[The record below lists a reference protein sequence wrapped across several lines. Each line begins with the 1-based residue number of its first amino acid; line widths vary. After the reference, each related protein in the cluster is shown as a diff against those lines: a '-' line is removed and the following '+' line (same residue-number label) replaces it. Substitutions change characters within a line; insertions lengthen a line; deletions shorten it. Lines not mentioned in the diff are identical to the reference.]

1 MASPALTRQWAFDH
15 RSLYTTLAF
24 GGQDHLCRLVSSIAL
39 AVLEK
44 VLKDGS
50 VENDSDVANDGA

>member
-1 MASPALTRQWAFDH
+1 MASPPSTREWAFDH

-24 GGQDHLCRLVSSIAL
+24 DGQDHLCRLVSSLAL
-39 AVLEK
+39 VMLEK

-50 VENDSDVANDGA
+50 VENDSI